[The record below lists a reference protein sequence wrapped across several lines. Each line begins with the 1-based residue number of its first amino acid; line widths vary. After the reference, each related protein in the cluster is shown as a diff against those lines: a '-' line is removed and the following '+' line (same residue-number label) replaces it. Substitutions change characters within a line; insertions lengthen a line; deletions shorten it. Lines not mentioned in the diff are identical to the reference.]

1 MKPDTLD
8 DYRQRVLKVLLHI
21 QNHLDDPISLDELA
35 GVAHFSPYHF
45 HRIFRGMVGEG
56 VMEHVRRL
64 RLQRA
69 AMQLSG
75 SRSSVTAIALGAGYE
90 THESFTRAFHSLFG
104 QSPTEFRM
112 SRGWQGRWK
121 SPAKVDYEP
130 GGRLEQFIVHDTGG
144 KHMDAVIK
152 RLPAQ
157 RVVFLR
163 HVGPYHEV
171 GPTWGRLCAW
181 AGPRGLIRPDAEM
194 LGLCHD
200 DPETTPPEKIRYD
213 ACISVDRELAGEG
226 DIGTQII
233 AGGDY
238 AVTIHKGPFE
248 RLGDTY
254 ARLCGEWIPSRGRE
268 IKAAPGIEKYLN
280 DPNSTPPAELLVEV
294 RVPLA

>member
-8 DYRQRVLKVLLHI
+8 TYRQRVLTVLLHI

-75 SRSSVTAIALGAGYE
+75 SRASVTTIAFGAGYE
-90 THESFTRAFHSLFG
+90 NHESFTRAFHAMFG
-104 QSPTEFRM
+104 QSPTEFRQ
-112 SRGWQGRWK
+112 SRGWSERWK
-121 SPAKVDYEP
+121 TPARVNYEP
-130 GGRLEQFIVHDTGG
+130 GGRFQDFTAHDTGG
-144 KHMDAVIK
+144 KHMNAVIK
-152 RLPAQ
+152 TLPAQ
-157 RVVFLR
+157 RVLFLR

-181 AGPRGLIRPDAEM
+181 AGPRGLIRPNAEM

-200 DPETTPPEKIRYD
+200 DPESTAPEKIRYD
-213 ACISVDRELAGEG
+213 ACITIDQDVAAEGE
-226 DIGTQII
+226 IGTQWIG
-233 AGGDY
+233 GGDY
-238 AVTIHKGPFE
+238 AVTVHKGPFE
-248 RLGDTY
+248 RLADTY
-254 ARLCGEWIPSRGRE
+254 ARLCGEWIPAQGRE

-280 DPNSTPPAELLVEV
+280 DPNRTPPEELLVEV